1 MTARV
6 TGSRRDVCVGDLGG
20 VVART
25 RAPVWATS
33 PLPPLTLSV
42 RSRGRRVGPAC
53 RPPARTEELW
63 RTCIGSV
70 ADLLLACL
78 PRCCLES
85 RGRAARMLR
94 EGFFVSFFFFLSF
107 FNCIFLLPC
116 SPFLFY
122 GSVTTKAG
130 RTKQVTFPGI
140 AAAAA
145 VFSAKISK
153 RVKKK
158 KKNYTYCYEYVY
170 MQRHCHGLSLVH
182 IYIYTHTHTHTCR
195 HRTSIARAV
204 SRVFSRVVGTGTLRC
219 LVRGRLTALSVTTAI
234 LLR

>member
-1 MTARV
+1 
-6 TGSRRDVCVGDLGG
+6 
-20 VVART
+20 
-25 RAPVWATS
+25 
-33 PLPPLTLSV
+33 
-42 RSRGRRVGPAC
+42 
-53 RPPARTEELW
+53 
-63 RTCIGSV
+63 
-70 ADLLLACL
+70 
-78 PRCCLES
+78 
-85 RGRAARMLR
+85 MLR
-94 EGFFVSFFFFLSF
+94 EGFFVGFFFVL
-107 FNCIFLLPC
+107 FNCISLLPC

-122 GSVTTKAG
+122 GSVATKAG

-145 VFSAKISK
+145 VFS
-153 RVKKK
+153 VKFRRGLK

-182 IYIYTHTHTHTCR
+182 IYIYTHMYTHTHTCR

-219 LVRGRLTALSVTTAI
+219 LVRGRLTAPSVTTAI

>member
-1 MTARV
+1 MCVCVHASTCFRTEGETLPRSFIYFIFFRRPFSSALLRAGGRSVTARV

-94 EGFFVSFFFFLSF
+94 EGFFVSFFFFV
-107 FNCIFLLPC
+107 
-116 SPFLFY
+116 LF
-122 GSVTTKAG
+122 
-130 RTKQVTFPGI
+130 
-140 AAAAA
+140 
-145 VFSAKISK
+145 
-153 RVKKK
+153 
-158 KKNYTYCYEYVY
+158 
-170 MQRHCHGLSLVH
+170 
-182 IYIYTHTHTHTCR
+182 
-195 HRTSIARAV
+195 
-204 SRVFSRVVGTGTLRC
+204 
-219 LVRGRLTALSVTTAI
+219 
-234 LLR
+234 

>member
-158 KKNYTYCYEYVY
+158 KKTIHIVMNMYTCRDTVTVCRWY
-170 MQRHCHGLSLVH
+170 
-182 IYIYTHTHTHTCR
+182 IYIYIHTHIHTHADIGRRSLGQCR
-195 HRTSIARAV
+195 G
-204 SRVFSRVVGTGTLRC
+204 FSLAWLERELCDVWCEDASLP
-219 LVRGRLTALSVTTAI
+219 
-234 LLR
+234 

>member
-1 MTARV
+1 MCVCVHASTCFRTEGETLPRSFIYFIFFRRPFSSALLRAGGRSVTARV

-94 EGFFVSFFFFLSF
+94 EGFFVSFFFF
-107 FNCIFLLPC
+107 C
-116 SPFLFY
+116 PFLIVSFCCHVLLFFFT
-122 GSVTTKAG
+122 GVSL
-130 RTKQVTFPGI
+130 
-140 AAAAA
+140 
-145 VFSAKISK
+145 
-153 RVKKK
+153 
-158 KKNYTYCYEYVY
+158 
-170 MQRHCHGLSLVH
+170 QRRGEQNKSLFQ
-182 IYIYTHTHTHTCR
+182 
-195 HRTSIARAV
+195 A
-204 SRVFSRVVGTGTLRC
+204 
-219 LVRGRLTALSVTTAI
+219 
-234 LLR
+234 